1 MKLPVVIST
10 LVALLVLPACDDKKD
25 EPKRPDLAGAP
36 ASKDAG
42 KAGADTKTPA
52 APGRVF
58 FVTPANGA
66 KVPEQFEVE
75 FGVEGKTIE
84 PVGTNTERNPA
95 VGHHHLL
102 VDTAPMPDMV
112 VIPKDETHLHY
123 GDGSTKATVKLPPG
137 KHQLTMQ
144 FGDAAHRSYGPDW
157 SATITVEV
165 GGAPAGDAAA
175 PGGAPA
181 GDAVAPGGAP
191 AGDAVAPG
199 GAPAPGAGAAPAGEG
214 KG

>member
-1 MKLPVVIST
+1 MKLPVAIAT

-36 ASKDAG
+36 ADKDG
-42 KAGADTKTPA
+42 TKTA
-52 APGRVF
+52 ADGKTPVATGRVF
-58 FVTPANGA
+58 FVAPADGA

-75 FGVEGKTIE
+75 FGVEGKQIE

-102 VDTAPMPDMV
+102 VDTGPMPDMV

-123 GDGSTKATVKLPPG
+123 GDGATKATIKLPPG

-144 FGDAAHRSYGPDW
+144 LGDAAHRSYGPPW
-157 SATITVEV
+157 AATITVEV
-165 GGAPAGDAAA
+165 EAGAGGAAA
-175 PGGAPA
+175 PT
-181 GDAVAPGGAP
+181 
-191 AGDAVAPG
+191 
-199 GAPAPGAGAAPAGEG
+199 GAAPAVPGG
-214 KG
+214 AVVPPG